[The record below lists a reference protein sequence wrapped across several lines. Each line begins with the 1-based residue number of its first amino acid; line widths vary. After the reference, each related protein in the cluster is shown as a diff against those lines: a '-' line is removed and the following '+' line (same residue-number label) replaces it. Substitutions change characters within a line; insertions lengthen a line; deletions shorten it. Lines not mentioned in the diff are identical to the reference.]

1 MPKTTQTISI
11 VPFVRTLHL
20 KEGTPHQS
28 PAVVAMETNI
38 TPLLE
43 PSHHPPGK
51 LVEVQKKMI
60 ASLGNRMPRRPKA
73 LKGVR
78 RPRQRPFWSIAIQ
91 MELGLILNLLLCL
104 REMSS
109 TRAQMYHLMT
119 LQV

>member
-1 MPKTTQTISI
+1 
-11 VPFVRTLHL
+11 
-20 KEGTPHQS
+20 
-28 PAVVAMETNI
+28 MEINI

-43 PSHHPPGK
+43 LSHHPLEK
-51 LVEVQKKMI
+51 LEEAQKKMI

-91 MELGLILNLLLCL
+91 MESGLILNLLLCL

-109 TRAQMYHLMT
+109 TRVQMYHSMT
-119 LQV
+119 LQAWMTAKSV